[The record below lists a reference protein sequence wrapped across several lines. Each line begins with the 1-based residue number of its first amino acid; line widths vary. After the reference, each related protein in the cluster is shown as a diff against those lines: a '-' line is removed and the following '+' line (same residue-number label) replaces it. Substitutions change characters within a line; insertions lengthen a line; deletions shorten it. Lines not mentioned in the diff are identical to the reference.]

1 MPREYPSARLYR
13 ACTLTGVPPFAALA
27 TMPRRTSPLVWFAGR
42 RNPRLAVVPVRV
54 LAAAAAV
61 PIVAR
66 RLLTYYLL
74 GLIVPCVSFPPH
86 SFPRL
91 TCELAAPL
99 AARSRMLPGM
109 AEYVPPSDA
118 PAWHAH
124 YSMLRTPR
132 PRKLSSLRTTL
143 DQKAVSAIS
152 DQSGN
157 LRPAAQAFVDA
168 VQETT
173 SIRSA
178 CSAAGLKRIER
189 IADILDNATKEHSR
203 SYTDPGMWGVFAR
216 GAQRNYEG
224 AKVRFLHEQLCTR
237 GTNEVAL
244 RKMQQPTVCEVGFCA
259 GLSAMLFM
267 ESLPRARY
275 VGWDL
280 GDIRWTES
288 NIELMRRAYGERFL
302 GVALGFAASTIPL
315 YQQAHPELKCD
326 GARALSHSLIFFSL
340 ERTKSL
346 GAMR

>member
-1 MPREYPSARLYR
+1 MVQSHEEHAQ
-13 ACTLTGVPPFAALA
+13 
-27 TMPRRTSPLVWFAGR
+27 
-42 RNPRLAVVPVRV
+42 
-54 LAAAAAV
+54 
-61 PIVAR
+61 
-66 RLLTYYLL
+66 
-74 GLIVPCVSFPPH
+74 
-86 SFPRL
+86 
-91 TCELAAPL
+91 L
-99 AARSRMLPGM
+99 AARLFRGAPLCVPRAPNHSARMLPGM
-109 AEYVPPSDA
+109 AEYVPPPDA

-132 PRKLSSLRTTL
+132 PRQLAPLRTTL
-143 DQKAVSAIS
+143 AQNAVSAIS

-173 SIRSA
+173 SARSA
-178 CSAAGLKRIER
+178 CSAAGLRRIEH
-189 IADILDNATKEHSR
+189 IADILDNATREHSR
-203 SYTDPGMWGVFAR
+203 KYTDPGKWGVFAR
-216 GAQRNYEG
+216 GAKAQRNYEG
-224 AKVRFLHEQLCTR
+224 TKVRFIHEQLCTA

-244 RKMQQPTVCEVGFCA
+244 RKMKQPTVCEVGFCA

-280 GDIRWTES
+280 GDIGWTES

-326 GARALSHSLIFFSL
+326 G
-340 ERTKSL
+340 ERTTSI

>member
-1 MPREYPSARLYR
+1 
-13 ACTLTGVPPFAALA
+13 
-27 TMPRRTSPLVWFAGR
+27 
-42 RNPRLAVVPVRV
+42 
-54 LAAAAAV
+54 
-61 PIVAR
+61 
-66 RLLTYYLL
+66 
-74 GLIVPCVSFPPH
+74 
-86 SFPRL
+86 
-91 TCELAAPL
+91 
-99 AARSRMLPGM
+99 MLPGM
-109 AEYVPPSDA
+109 AEYVPPPDA

-132 PRKLSSLRTTL
+132 PRQLTPLRTTL
-143 DQKAVSAIS
+143 AQKAVSAIS

-173 SIRSA
+173 STRSA
-178 CSAAGLKRIER
+178 CSAAGLRRIEH

-203 SYTDPGMWGVFAR
+203 SYIDPGMWGVFAR

-224 AKVRFLHEQLCTR
+224 TKVHFLHEQLCTR

-244 RKMQQPTVCEVGFCA
+244 RKMKQPTVCEVGFCA

-280 GDIRWTES
+280 GDIGWTES

-326 GARALSHSLIFFSL
+326 GARTVPQPHSSSHLREL
-340 ERTKSL
+340 K
-346 GAMR
+346 A